1 MLNLLPKDTVFY
13 DLFEGLAKHA
23 VSCAGHLH
31 KLASD
36 FPNAMEEV
44 QRIRQEEHDADQL
57 THQALDRLDRT
68 FITPFDRE
76 DIHALV
82 GELDSITDN
91 INALAKRLAVYH
103 VKTVEP
109 AFVKQT
115 EILMQCTIAL
125 SEAVHLL
132 RKSRKLTDLQPR
144 IIEVHRLENVGD
156 DNHLAALSKLFEN
169 GETAGP
175 SDTLHV
181 VKWKEFFQ
189 FIEMAIDGCE
199 DATNVLER
207 IVLKNG

>member
-1 MLNLLPKDTVFY
+1 MFNLLPKDTVFY
-13 DLFEGLAKHA
+13 DLFEGLAMHA
-23 VSCAGHLH
+23 VSCANHLRV
-31 KLASD
+31 LATD
-36 FPNAMEEV
+36 FPQSMDEV

-91 INALAKRLAVYH
+91 INALAKRLSSYH

-115 EILMQCTIAL
+115 EILVQATLAL
-125 SEAVHLL
+125 ADAVKLL
-132 RKSRKLTDLQPR
+132 RKTRKLTDLQAK

-156 DNHLAALSKLFEN
+156 DNHLAALSKLFE
-169 GETAGP
+169 GG
-175 SDTLHV
+175 SDPLHV
-181 VKWKEFFQ
+181 IKWKEFFQ
-189 FIEMAIDGCE
+189 FIEAAIDGCE
-199 DATNVLER
+199 DATNVIER
-207 IVLKNG
+207 IILKNG

>member
-1 MLNLLPKDTVFY
+1 MLSLLPKDTVFF
-13 DLFEGLAKHA
+13 DLFEGISQHA
-23 VSCAGHLH
+23 VSCAGHLQKYAAH
-31 KLASD
+31 FPAS
-36 FPNAMEEV
+36 AEEV
-44 QRIRQEEHDADQL
+44 GRIRQEEHDADQL

-82 GELDSITDN
+82 GELDSIVDN
-91 INALAKRLAVYH
+91 INALAKRLSSYH
-103 VKTVEP
+103 VKTIEP
-109 AFVKQT
+109 AFVKQA
-115 EILMQCTIAL
+115 EILVQATIAL
-125 SEAVHLL
+125 AEAVHML
-132 RKSRKLTDLQPR
+132 RKTRKLSALQPK

-169 GETAGP
+169 GNDP
-175 SDTLHV
+175 LHV

-189 FIEMAIDGCE
+189 FMESAIDGCE